1 MEDVMGSDRSTTPK
15 TAAKT
20 DSNDII
26 MDAWEELVNFWAMV
40 CMLKQ
45 IKVENMPR

>member
-1 MEDVMGSDRSTTPK
+1 MDPKIKLDPIKMEDVMGSDRSTTPK

-26 MDAWEELVNFWAMV
+26 MDA
-40 CMLKQ
+40 
-45 IKVENMPR
+45 